1 MKIAMAEFN
10 TIITFLGML
19 CATVQASSGFYALL
33 FKKKIGLI
41 KVNDILFRSH
51 RAFGSFATVFYLL
64 GLFSGI
70 NSFIGAL
77 SRNDPPLELGSYS
90 FNIHTW
96 PSFLVVGIFAW
107 KTYLSYF
114 RKTSLYAKRK
124 WLGPALFAAWVFT
137 WISAAVSYYL
147 RTLPSNPQHPS
158 PSYLLPYE
166 WMGLQIAL
174 PFLLGG
180 VIGAITIKK
189 AAASMKKDKRQPASS

>member
-1 MKIAMAEFN
+1 MKIVLAEFN

-19 CATVQASSGFYALL
+19 CAMVQGSTGFYALA
-33 FKKKIGLI
+33 FKKKIGLV

-51 RAFGSFATVFYLL
+51 RAFGSFATVLYLL

-70 NSFIGAL
+70 NSFIGAVT
-77 SRNDPPLELGSYS
+77 RNSPPLELESAS

-96 PSFLVVGIFAW
+96 PSFLVVVIFAW

-114 RKTSLYAKRK
+114 KKPSLYAKRR
-124 WLGPALFAAWVFT
+124 WLGPALFVAWVYT

-147 RTLPSNPQHPS
+147 RTLPSNPQHPA
-158 PSYLLPYE
+158 PSYLLPYNF
-166 WMGLQIAL
+166 MGLQIAL

-180 VIGAITIKK
+180 AIGFITVKK
-189 AAASMKKDKRQPASS
+189 AAAAMKKEQPRSR